1 MIIETRS
8 YTSRGTGRPDYSG
21 YSIDMPMPVDE
32 VHPLQDPVTILT
44 AVSPTT
50 TAVITCDLM
59 QDCSHAV
66 RGTMIVI
73 STLDQACEVY
83 LIGNQY
89 DTAVG
94 AVMIGR
100 VEVCAANDNIM
111 LTWDRGAFAK
121 YIGAIF
127 TPQVAPDGTGSIT
140 AIMQNQE

>member
-1 MIIETRS
+1 MQITVRAYTTR
-8 YTSRGTGRPDYSG
+8 GIGRPDYSG
-21 YSIDMPMPVDE
+21 YSIDYPMPVDE

-44 AVSPTT
+44 LVSPTT

-59 QDCSHAV
+59 ADCSYAV
-66 RGTMIVI
+66 KGSMIVI

-100 VEVCAANDNIM
+100 VEVCAATDNIA

-127 TPQVAPDGTGSIT
+127 TPQVAPTAGSIT